1 MLKET
6 ILVILLHRTSETTS
20 RGELCHACASQQN
33 EMNSVRSEQCSAN
46 LLLKA
51 FRYLFHELPRHLSR
65 TSLRSPL
72 QTLNIAL
79 YSSSEPF
86 LLNFSPIALCPIYWK
101 ETRQF
106 TTSVFYGLPRQR
118 KIVTM
123 PPYAFHFAERWGIVH
138 SLNSFCFLRI
148 FTTFLLLLG
157 QLPFYS
163 YKWGAK
169 TGQRTATEFT
179 ENSEKGVL
187 QAVTLF
193 SRLTT
198 P

>member
-72 QTLNIAL
+72 ETLNIAL

-86 LLNFSPIALCPIYWK
+86 SILVPLLCVPSIGKKQDSLLH
-101 ETRQF
+101 QF
-106 TTSVFYGLPRQR
+106 FT
-118 KIVTM
+118 
-123 PPYAFHFAERWGIVH
+123 AFLDRGGF
-138 SLNSFCFLRI
+138 
-148 FTTFLLLLG
+148 
-157 QLPFYS
+157 
-163 YKWGAK
+163 
-169 TGQRTATEFT
+169 
-179 ENSEKGVL
+179 
-187 QAVTLF
+187 
-193 SRLTT
+193 
-198 P
+198 